1 MLTFVR
7 VLTVLLISAGLLLGQ
22 TAKKTTAKPV
32 AKPAAKAVA
41 TRSVAK
47 PVAKPLAKSYTRV
60 AASRYRVPVR
70 RAAYVAPR
78 PVVVQQPAPERIRE
92 IQQALVDKGY
102 LRAEPTGAWDA
113 DSLAALNRFKQEQ
126 NLRADGKLD
135 ARTLIGLGLGPK
147 TDSYISMQPAEQAV
161 GSQERQ

>member
-1 MLTFVR
+1 MLTNVR
-7 VLTVLLISAGLLLGQ
+7 VLTVLLIAAGLLLGQ

-41 TRSVAK
+41 MRSVAK
-47 PVAKPLAKSYTRV
+47 PTAKPVAKSNTRV
-60 AASRYRVPVR
+60 VASRYRVPVR
-70 RAAYVAPR
+70 RAVYVAPR
-78 PVVVQQPAPERIRE
+78 PVVIQPSAERIRE

-102 LRAEPTGAWDA
+102 LRSEAAGAWDA
-113 DSLAALNRFKQEQ
+113 DSLAALNRFKQER
-126 NLRADGKLD
+126 NLRTDGKLD

-147 TDSYISMQPAEQAV
+147 TDSYISTQPAEQAV